1 MYTNNEVTL
10 IDDILSNEENLALIN
25 KLCYHQWYLT
35 KCLDYGNLMPPL
47 FAGRGGGFSVS
58 SLEDGKPFD
67 SPLNKEAYKITKKVC
82 EQLNIKKYEIKRF
95 LWNMYF
101 PRNHTDFHKDE
112 YTDNFLSILYN
123 PHTTDGGTFINNKFY
138 VDKIGQAKIYKSMV
152 EHKGNPPSKDAVRF
166 NLNILIK
173 CLK

>member
-1 MYTNNEVTL
+1 MNTNEVTL
-10 IDDILSNEENLALIN
+10 IDDLLSKEENLALIN

-82 EQLNIKKYEIKRF
+82 EQLDIKKYEIRRF

-112 YTDNFLSILYN
+112 YTDDFLSILYN
-123 PHTTDGGTFINNKFY
+123 PHTTD
-138 VDKIGQAKIYKSMV
+138 
-152 EHKGNPPSKDAVRF
+152 
-166 NLNILIK
+166 
-173 CLK
+173 

>member
-1 MYTNNEVTL
+1 MNTNEVTL
-10 IDDILSNEENLALIN
+10 IDDLLSKEENLALIN

-82 EQLNIKKYEIKRF
+82 EQLDIKKYEIRRF

-112 YTDNFLSILYN
+112 YTDDFLSILYTRT
-123 PHTTDGGTFINNKFY
+123 PYHSAHHGRGTQRETNQNQPQPR
-138 VDKIGQAKIYKSMV
+138 G
-152 EHKGNPPSKDAVRF
+152 
-166 NLNILIK
+166 
-173 CLK
+173 